1 MRALVKEELRGLK
14 LLFPN
19 QTSSGFWTIVSASM
33 KAPMHSL
40 PDYPGVLLLLSSPS
54 SRPTANCLASRLAAL
69 SSRVL
74 GRPALP
80 RPPPSS
86 LVIQCGALPPQPAT
100 AKEELTVLL
109 HSALSSGGA
118 VALLDLE
125 LLHPDPALTLH
136 AFTDNSNAPYKQAV
150 LVATLEVPPSKDC
163 KNLEQRAERA
173 LTQSWGALGADKLA
187 ALLSRVVVSVG
198 EVQEEG
204 APPCT

>member
-1 MRALVKEELRGLK
+1 MRTLVREEIRGLK
-14 LLFPN
+14 LQFPN
-19 QTSSGFWTIVSASM
+19 QTSSGFWTIVSAAM

-86 LVIQCGALPPQPAT
+86 LIIQCGALPPQPAT

-173 LTQSWGALGADKLA
+173 LTQSWGSLGADKLA